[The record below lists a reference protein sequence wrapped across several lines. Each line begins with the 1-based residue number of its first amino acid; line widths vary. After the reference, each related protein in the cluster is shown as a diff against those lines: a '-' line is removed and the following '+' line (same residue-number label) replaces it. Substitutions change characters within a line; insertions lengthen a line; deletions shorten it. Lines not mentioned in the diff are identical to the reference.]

1 MPRTALLPLLLLASA
16 GAAQDAS
23 CSLPSGDLP
32 TRTRVVFVLDTSG
45 SMRGIGDGRADIF
58 DRVRGQLNAFVRA
71 AQPDRAE
78 LITFDSGLRSRR
90 TFDAPAGSPAWN
102 AALGT
107 LQADGRNTFLYRS
120 VRDAL
125 RPLTAQGGEVTQVF
139 VLTDG
144 IDNDTRE
151 QGKTVTAEGALN
163 AWTGRGP
170 LDRLTYVAL
179 GADIP
184 AEARAALSASTYA
197 SGLTVPVNV
206 VPDLGGAGLE
216 GGLRRVTGDAL
227 PAPFPDGT
235 PVTLAS
241 GTPGLSLT
249 TESVQGGELRLTV
262 PAGLRPGTPALL
274 CAPPVAGAAWIAP
287 RERQVLLRLTGQ
299 PLTWLNPGADLALR
313 GGEDVVLRLRA
324 APGVNTARIT
334 LGALPA
340 GVTGRVDAPAGSR
353 DFTVTLRAARPLP
366 DLTVTPTLLL
376 PEVGTVP
383 LPTLRGQAGGRTL
396 TVPATT
402 TVKPPAPTPAP
413 SPRPSPSPAGRW
425 AWLALLPLLALGIW
439 AALRRRPAAK
449 PAPRA
454 APARPFLPGVEGLE
468 YREDRTLHLVTADGE
483 VAGVPTPLGGPFDL
497 GQLSRV
503 PHLSG
508 LRAEQHRDGLKLLRL
523 PPDLDVSQG
532 ARLLQAGDIVRPGT
546 LIGVAVARQVRAPRP
561 DLGDLAGLG
570 LPLALHVTGAHMQV
584 RGPYGAHALRVT
596 APVTDL
602 GQVLRA
608 PALDGLRLSLSG
620 GVLLL
625 LAAPD
630 GVTLRAAGDTTPLRE
645 SQPLPPHVVLD
656 FLPSATT
663 T

>member
-1 MPRTALLPLLLLASA
+1 MSRAVTLSLLLLGSA
-16 GAAQDAS
+16 AAAQDAP
-23 CSLPSGDLP
+23 CSLPSGELP

-58 DRVRGQLNAFVRA
+58 ARVKGQLNTFVRA
-71 AQPDRAE
+71 AQPDRVD

-90 TFDAPAGSPAWN
+90 TFDAPAGSGAWN

-107 LQADGRNTFLYRS
+107 LKADGSNTFLYRS

-125 RPLTAQGGEVTQVF
+125 RPLTGRDGEVTQVF

-151 QGKTVTAEGALN
+151 QGKTVTATDALN

-184 AEARAALSASTYA
+184 ADARAALSGSTYA

-206 VPDLGGAGLE
+206 VPDLGSAGLE
-216 GGLRRVTGDAL
+216 GGLRRVTGDTL

-241 GTPGLSLT
+241 GTPGLSLAAPT
-249 TESVQGGELRLTV
+249 VQGTEVRLTV

-274 CAPPVAGAAWIAP
+274 CAPPVVAAGWIAP

-324 APGVNTARIT
+324 APGLNTARIT
-334 LGALPA
+334 LSALPA

-353 DFTVTLRAARPLP
+353 DFTVTLRATRPQP
-366 DLTVTPTLLL
+366 DLIVTPTLLL
-376 PEVGTVP
+376 PEVGAVP

-396 TVPATT
+396 STPAITPT
-402 TVKPPAPTPAP
+402 PGTPAPT
-413 SPRPSPSPAGRW
+413 PSPAGRW
-425 AWLALLPLLALGIW
+425 AWLALLPLLALGAW
-439 AALRRRPAAK
+439 AALRRRATPA

-454 APARPFLPGVEGLE
+454 APARPFLPGVEGIE

-546 LIGVAVARQVRAPRP
+546 LIGVAVARQVRAPRLE
-561 DLGDLAGLG
+561 LGELAGLG
-570 LPLALHVTGAHMQV
+570 LPLALHVTGPSVQV
-584 RGPYGAHALRVT
+584 RGPYGEHVLRIT

-602 GQVLRA
+602 GGALRA
-608 PALDGLRLSLSG
+608 PALDGLRVTLSG
-620 GVLLL
+620 HTLLL
-625 LAAPD
+625 LGTPA
-630 GVTLRAAGDTTPLRE
+630 GVQLRAAGDSQPLRD
-645 SQPLPPHVVLD
+645 SQPLPAHALLD
-656 FLPSATT
+656 FLPPGSGA
-663 T
+663 

>member
-1 MPRTALLPLLLLASA
+1 MSRAVTLSLLLLVSA
-16 GAAQDAS
+16 GAAQDPS
-23 CSLPSGDLP
+23 TCLLPTGDLP
-32 TRTRVVFVLDTSG
+32 TRTRTIFVLDTSG

-58 DRVRGQLNAFVRA
+58 ERVKSALNTHVRA
-71 AQPDRAE
+71 TQPDQVE
-78 LITFDSGLRSRR
+78 LITFDSGLRTRR
-90 TFDAPAGSPAWN
+90 TFDAPAGSAAWN
-102 AALGT
+102 AALST
-107 LQADGRNTFLYRS
+107 LTADGRNTHLYRS

-125 RPLTAQGGEVTQVF
+125 RPLNTRGGEVTQVF

-179 GADIP
+179 GTEIP
-184 AEARAALSASTYA
+184 ADARTALASSAYA
-197 SGLTVPVNV
+197 SGLTVPVNI

-216 GGLRRVTGDAL
+216 GGLRRVTGDTL
-227 PAPFPDGT
+227 DTPFPDGT
-235 PVTLAS
+235 SIRLGHA
-241 GTPGLSLT
+241 TPGLALT
-249 TESVQGGELRLTV
+249 GDTVQGRTLALTV

-274 CAPPVAGAAWIAP
+274 CAPPVAGTGWIAP

-299 PLTWLNPGADLALR
+299 PFAWLNPGADLALR

-324 APGVNTARIT
+324 APGIDTRRVT
-334 LGALPA
+334 LGTLPA

-353 DFTVTLRAARPLP
+353 DFTVRLTVTRPQP
-366 DLTVTPTLLL
+366 DLTVTPTLRL
-376 PEVGTVP
+376 PAVGPVA

-396 TVPATT
+396 ARPAA
-402 TVKPPAPTPAP
+402 PELPADASATGPDRAET
-413 SPRPSPSPAGRW
+413 GW
-425 AWLALLPLLALGIW
+425 WWLALLPV
-439 AALRRRPAAK
+439 AALLLWGAARRRPA
-449 PAPRA
+449 PRTEPRA

-532 ARLLQAGDIVRPGT
+532 ARLLTAGDIVRPGT
-546 LIGVAVARQVRAPRP
+546 LIGVAVSRQVRAPRLE
-561 DLGDLAGLG
+561 LGELAGLG
-570 LPLALHVTGAHMQV
+570 LPLALHVTGATVQV
-584 RGPYGAHALRVT
+584 RGPYGAHALRLS

-602 GQVLRA
+602 GQALRA
-608 PALDGLRLSLSG
+608 PALDGLRVTLSG
-620 GVLLL
+620 STLLL
-625 LAAPD
+625 LSAPTA
-630 GVTLRAAGDTTPLRE
+630 VQLRAAGDTQALRE
-645 SQPLPPHVVLD
+645 SQPLPPQAVLD
-656 FLPSATT
+656 FLPDVQTP
-663 T
+663 

>member
-1 MPRTALLPLLLLASA
+1 MSRAVTLSLLLLGSA
-16 GAAQDAS
+16 AAAQDAP
-23 CSLPSGDLP
+23 CSLPSGELP

-58 DRVRGQLNAFVRA
+58 ARVRGQLNAFVRA
-71 AQPDRAE
+71 AQPDRVD

-90 TFDAPAGSPAWN
+90 TFDAPAGSGAWN

-107 LQADGRNTFLYRS
+107 LKADGSNTFLYRS

-151 QGKTVTAEGALN
+151 AGKTVTAEGALN

-179 GADIP
+179 GTDIP
-184 AEARAALSASTYA
+184 AEARAALSGSSYA
-197 SGLTVPVNV
+197 SGLTVPVNL
-206 VPDLGGAGLE
+206 VPDLAGAGLE
-216 GGLRRVTGDAL
+216 GGLRRVTGDTL

-235 PVTLAS
+235 AVTLAT
-241 GTPGLSLT
+241 GAPGLSLAAPT
-249 TESVQGGELRLTV
+249 VQGTEVRLTV

-274 CAPPVAGAAWIAP
+274 CAPPVAAAGWIAP

-299 PLTWLNPGADLALR
+299 PLSWLNPGADLALR

-324 APGVNTARIT
+324 APGVTTARIR
-334 LGALPA
+334 LGPLPA

-353 DFTVTLRAARPLP
+353 DFTVTLRATRPQP
-366 DLTVTPTLLL
+366 ELTVTPTLLL
-376 PEVGTVP
+376 PEVGATA

-396 TVPATT
+396 NTPAIPPT
-402 TVKPPAPTPAP
+402 PGAPAPTA
-413 SPRPSPSPAGRW
+413 SPAGRW
-425 AWLALLPLLALGIW
+425 AWLALLPLLALVTW
-439 AALRRRPAAK
+439 AALRRRAAPA

-454 APARPFLPGVEGLE
+454 APARPFLPGVEGIE

-546 LIGVAVARQVRAPRP
+546 LIGVAVARQVRAPRLE
-561 DLGDLAGLG
+561 LGELAGLG
-570 LPLALHVTGAHMQV
+570 LPLALHVTGPSVQV
-584 RGPYGAHALRVT
+584 RGPYGAHVLRIT

-602 GQVLRA
+602 GGALRA
-608 PALDGLRLSLSG
+608 PALDGLRVTLSG
-620 GVLLL
+620 HTLLL
-625 LAAPD
+625 LGTPA
-630 GVTLRAAGDTTPLRE
+630 GVQLRAAGDSQPLRD
-645 SQPLPPHVVLD
+645 SQPLPAHALLD
-656 FLPSATT
+656 FLPPGSGA
-663 T
+663 